1 MVLHVSISWV
11 RRRVEVDA
19 IYGSGLA
26 SRRFIHQLD
35 SFSGTTRGSK
45 HVIRCGEVGEGQIH
59 RAFKAGS
66 DALGTCLVISH
77 ELVYGC

>member
-19 IYGSGLA
+19 IYGGCLA
-26 SRRFIHQLD
+26 SRCFIHQRD
-35 SFSGTTRGSK
+35 IFSGTTRGSK
-45 HVIRCGEVGEGQIH
+45 HVIRCSEIGEGQIH
-59 RAFKAGS
+59 RAFKASS
-66 DALGTCLVISH
+66 DALGACLVISH